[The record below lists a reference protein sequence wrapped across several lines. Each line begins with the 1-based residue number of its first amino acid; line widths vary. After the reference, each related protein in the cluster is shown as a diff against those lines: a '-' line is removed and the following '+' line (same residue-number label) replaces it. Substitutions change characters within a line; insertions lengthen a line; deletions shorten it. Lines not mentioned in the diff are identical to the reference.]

1 MSSPYLGEIRMFAGT
16 FAPLG
21 WALCAGQL
29 LPISQ
34 NDALFALIGTTY
46 GGDGQSTF
54 ALPDLQGRIPIHMGR
69 GTGLTPRVIGE
80 NGGSETVT
88 LTSAQL
94 ASHSHAFPASIN
106 AAAAG
111 DPLNNVVANTGAAF
125 VYSTSSPNVAM
136 SPSAINPAGG
146 SQPHDNAMPFL
157 CVNFI
162 IALEGIFPSQS

>member
-1 MSSPYLGEIRMFAGT
+1 MSSPYIGEIRMFAGT

-21 WALCAGQL
+21 WAFCAGQV

-34 NDALFALIGTTY
+34 NDALFNLIGTTY

-54 ALPDLQGRIPIHMGR
+54 ALPDLQGRIPIHMGT

-88 LTSAQL
+88 LTSAQI

-106 AAAAG
+106 AASAG
-111 DPLNNVVANTGAAF
+111 DPLNNVVANTGAEF
-125 VYSTSSPNVAM
+125 VYSTSSPNVTM

-162 IALEGIFPSQS
+162 IALEGIYPSQS